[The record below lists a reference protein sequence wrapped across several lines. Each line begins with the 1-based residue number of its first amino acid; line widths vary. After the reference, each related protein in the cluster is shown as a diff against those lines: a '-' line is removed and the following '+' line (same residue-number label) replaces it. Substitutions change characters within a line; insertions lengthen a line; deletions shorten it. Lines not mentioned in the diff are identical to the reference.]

1 MLILKGGGLYMN
13 RNAIQG
19 NMKKRSLPILAL
31 SILLIT
37 TIFYTSS
44 ALAATPVLNKSSV
57 NLHIEQGCKLKIK
70 GFDKK
75 LTIKWSTGN
84 KNIASISDKGSV
96 TGLAKGKT
104 VVYAKIYN
112 KNKLKY
118 TLKAKIT
125 VDSKGYATNQASLTG
140 LLKNTKVNDII
151 VNGKTDFTIP
161 KGNFGK
167 NIESSGKNLSLKI
180 EAGSSLNSLKLSG
193 TENAKIEV
201 LGQLSYLYSK
211 KDNTKINL
219 KSSGKNAIVNSIHL
233 EKPSE
238 LDFTSDS
245 NEALCNI
252 FVLAKSDI
260 KISGKNKTKDV
271 IAIKETAEET
281 TITADKNVD
290 LYTDARTTL
299 VVNSGAKDSRITTL
313 NYKTPI
319 TVTNNTDS
327 ALTVTTPS
335 VEKKVEAG
343 ETHTVTGKN

>member
-1 MLILKGGGLYMN
+1 
-13 RNAIQG
+13 
-19 NMKKRSLPILAL
+19 MKKRNLPILVL

-37 TIFYTSS
+37 AAFYTTS

-57 NLHIEQGCKLKIK
+57 NLHIEQGYSLKIK
-70 GFDKK
+70 GIDKK
-75 LTIKWSTGN
+75 FTIKWSTEN
-84 KNIASISDKGSV
+84 KNIASVSDKGSV
-96 TGLAKGKT
+96 KGLAKGKT

-118 TLKAKIT
+118 TLRTKIN

-140 LLKNTKVNDII
+140 LLKNTKINDII

-167 NIESSGKNLSLKI
+167 NIESSGNNLSLKI
-180 EAGSSLNSLKLSG
+180 EAGSSLNSVKLIS

-201 LGQLSYLYSK
+201 LGQLSYLYSQ
-211 KDNTKINL
+211 KDKTRISL
-219 KSSGKNAIVNSIHL
+219 KSSGKNAVVNSIHL
-233 EKPSE
+233 EKPSA
-238 LDFTSDS
+238 LNYVSDS
-245 NEALCNI
+245 NKALCNI
-252 FVLAKSDI
+252 FVLAKSNI
-260 KISGKNKTKDV
+260 KISGKNKKKDV

-281 TITADKNVD
+281 RVTASKNID

-299 VVNSGAKDSRITTL
+299 VVNIGAKDSRITTL
-313 NYKTPI
+313 NYKTTI

-327 ALTVTTPS
+327 TLTVTTPS

-343 ETHTVTGKN
+343 ETHTVTGKS

>member
-1 MLILKGGGLYMN
+1 
-13 RNAIQG
+13 
-19 NMKKRSLPILAL
+19 MKKINILPILTL

-96 TGLAKGKT
+96 KGLAKGKT

-118 TLKAKIT
+118 TLKSKIN
-125 VDSKGYATNQASLTG
+125 VDNIGYATNQASLTG
-140 LLKNTKVNDII
+140 LLKNIKVNDII

-211 KDNTKINL
+211 KDKTKINL

>member
-1 MLILKGGGLYMN
+1 
-13 RNAIQG
+13 
-19 NMKKRSLPILAL
+19 MKKINILPILTL

-37 TIFYTSS
+37 AIFYTSS

-96 TGLAKGKT
+96 KGLAKGKT

-118 TLKAKIT
+118 TLKSKIN
-125 VDSKGYATNQASLTG
+125 VDNIGYATNQASLTG
-140 LLKNTKVNDII
+140 LLKNIKVNDII
-151 VNGKTDFTIP
+151 VNGKTDFIIP

-260 KISGKNKTKDV
+260 KISGKNKKRDV
-271 IAIKETAEET
+271 IAIKEGAEET
-281 TITADKNVD
+281 KVTASKNID

-299 VVNSGAKDSRITTL
+299 VVNNGAKNSKITTL
-313 NYKTPI
+313 NYKTTI
-319 TVTNNTDS
+319 TVTNNTDKD
-327 ALTVTTPS
+327 LIVTTPS

>member
-1 MLILKGGGLYMN
+1 M
-13 RNAIQG
+13 
-19 NMKKRSLPILAL
+19 SVF
-31 SILLIT
+31 LIT
-37 TIFYTSS
+37 AALYTTP

-57 NLHIEQGCKLKIK
+57 NLHIEQGYNLKIK
-70 GFDKK
+70 GLGKK
-75 LTIKWSTGN
+75 LIIKWSAGN
-84 KNIASISDKGSV
+84 KNIAAVSDKGSV
-96 TGLAKGKT
+96 KGLAKGKT

-118 TLKAKIT
+118 TLKSKIN
-125 VDSKGYATNQASLTG
+125 VDNIGYATNQASLTG

-151 VNGKTDFTIP
+151 VNGKADFIIP

-167 NIESSGKNLSLKI
+167 NLESNTKNLSLKI
-180 EAGSSLNSLKLSG
+180 EAGSSLNSVKLIS

-201 LGQLSYLYSK
+201 LGQLSYLYSQ
-211 KDNTKINL
+211 KDNTKISL
-219 KSSGKNAIVNSIHL
+219 KSSGKNAVVNAIHL
-233 EKPSE
+233 EKPSF
-238 LDFTSDS
+238 LDFVSDS
-245 NEALCNI
+245 NKALCNI

-260 KISGKNKTKDV
+260 KISGKNKKKDV
-271 IAIKETAEET
+271 IAIKESAEET
-281 TITADKNVD
+281 GVTASKNID

-299 VVNSGAKDSRITTL
+299 VVNSGAKDSKITTL

-327 ALTVTTPS
+327 TLTITTPS

>member
-1 MLILKGGGLYMN
+1 
-13 RNAIQG
+13 
-19 NMKKRSLPILAL
+19 MKKINILPILTL

-96 TGLAKGKT
+96 KGLAKGKT

-118 TLKAKIT
+118 TLKSKIN
-125 VDSKGYATNQASLTG
+125 VDNIGYATNQASLTG
-140 LLKNTKVNDII
+140 LLKNIKVNDII

-319 TVTNNTDS
+319 TVTNNTDN